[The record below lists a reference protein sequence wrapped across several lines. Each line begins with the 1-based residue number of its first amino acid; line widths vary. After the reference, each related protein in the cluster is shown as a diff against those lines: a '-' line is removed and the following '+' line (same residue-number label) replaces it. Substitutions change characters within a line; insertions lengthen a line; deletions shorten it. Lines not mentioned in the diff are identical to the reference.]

1 MPQGP
6 SLKQMVGALA
16 AIGVS
21 VGGSAAAF
29 AYTAGWLNPSRLT
42 PERIV
47 DALGH
52 RGGDPVGHRRNHSKG
67 VCFTGTLDANGAG
80 TRLSTARVFAPGS
93 YPVTGR
99 FAIALGNPAAPDS
112 AGRVRSMAIRVT
124 TPDGQ
129 EWRSGINNSPVF
141 VVATPQAFYEA
152 TLAAAIN
159 PATGKPDPQANA
171 RFIAA
176 HPETIP
182 FNQWAKTAPW
192 TTSFADQSYNSLNA
206 FRLVDA
212 GGSSHAVRWS
222 MQATTPMQPAAQAQL
237 AQLGPEFL
245 SADLEQRLAAGP
257 LRWRLVVTLAAP
269 TDPTDDATK
278 AWPADREQ
286 VDVGTLVIRAAQDE
300 ANGPCRDINFDPTI
314 LPTGIEISD
323 DKLLP
328 ARSSAYANSFDRRTT
343 ELGLGTR
350 AAALEGQP

>member
-1 MPQGP
+1 MIQGL
-6 SLKQMVGALA
+6 SLKQMLGALA
-16 AIGVS
+16 VIGVS

-29 AYTAGWLNPSRLT
+29 AYTAGWLSPGRLT

-47 DALGH
+47 DALGR

-80 TRLSTARVFAPGS
+80 TRLSTARVFTPGS

-99 FAIALGNPAAPDS
+99 LAIAVGNPAAPDS
-112 AGRVRSMAIRVT
+112 AGRVRSMAIQVT

-129 EWRSGINNSPVF
+129 EWRSGMNNSPVF
-141 VVATPQAFYEA
+141 VVSTPQAFYEA
-152 TLAAAIN
+152 TLAATID

-176 HPETIP
+176 HPETVG

-192 TTSFADQSYNSLNA
+192 TASFADQSYNSLNA
-206 FRLVDA
+206 FRMVDA

-222 MQATTPMQPAAQAQL
+222 MQATVPVQPAAQAQL
-237 AQLGPEFL
+237 GSDTL

-257 LRWRLVVTLAAP
+257 LRWRLVVTLAGSG
-269 TDPTDDATK
+269 DPTNDATK

-286 VDVGTLVIRAAQDE
+286 VDVGTLVIRAVQDE
-300 ANGPCRDINFDPTI
+300 ATGPCRDINYDPTI
-314 LPTGIEISD
+314 LPAGIEISD
-323 DKLLP
+323 DPLLP
-328 ARSSAYANSFDRRTT
+328 ARSSAYANSFDRRTA
-343 ELGLGTR
+343 ELGLGAR
-350 AAALEGQP
+350 AAALEGRP